1 MTQESDAIDGD
12 FIRFGRKALLAA
24 IVSVTTKLVVV
35 AICLYELYTG
45 LTFFTEFPE
54 IAMSTWLVGAAA
66 LFGWF
71 WTLAVIGHFYRSYK
85 LDGEALHSRYGVLR
99 RRHSVVPINR
109 IQHADITRN
118 IFERILGM
126 ASLVVYT
133 AGVRNYQVAIS
144 YLDHQIAIELLK
156 KVLPTDDE

>member
-1 MTQESDAIDGD
+1 MAQESDAIVDD
-12 FIRFGRKALLAA
+12 FIRFGPKALLAA
-24 IVSVTTKLVVV
+24 IVSVTTKLVVGV
-35 AICLYELYTG
+35 ICLYQLYSG
-45 LTFFTEFPE
+45 LTFFAELPE
-54 IAMSTWLVGAAA
+54 IAITTWLVGAAA

-71 WTLAVIGHFYRSYK
+71 WSLAVIGHFLRSYK
-85 LDGEALHSRYGVLR
+85 LDGEALHARYGVLR
-99 RRHSVVPINR
+99 RRHSVVPLNR

-133 AGVRNYQVAIS
+133 AGVRHYLVAIN